1 MCKRLCLAPHRL
13 STTIRRHTPRES
25 NAMNAHANTASD
37 AIVIEKDVAV
47 PMRDGARLMADVF
60 RPQGTER
67 VPALLNLGPY
77 QKDKLWVT
85 PDTLE
90 EKPNPTMN
98 WETANPL
105 WWVPRNY
112 ACVRVDG
119 RGSGKSQGQFEPWS
133 LSEAIDFYDAIE
145 WAAAQP
151 WCNGKVGLTGISYYA
166 MNQWFVANL
175 APPSLK
181 AIMPWEGAADLYRD
195 ALYHGGILSVFM
207 TNWVTAHMMHHLLG
221 RASREHPD
229 RWHTDALYRWVHD
242 SLDSGELRASQAQ
255 WDKITVPM
263 FTVGNWSGMALHLR
277 GNTEAFTRAA
287 SKHKKMRIH
296 AGSHVHAFYTEDG
309 RQDQI
314 RFFDYW
320 LKGIQNGVMDQPPIK
335 LAIRKGKDE
344 LEWRHEQEWP
354 LKRTQW
360 TKFYFDLSKQQAKD
374 KPQTGTLAR
383 ENPKAE
389 SSCIYPAFS
398 LGTMGSTSAAS
409 SQVMGG
415 GGIKPGMGIALETPP
430 LPADI
435 EVTGPLMASFWVSS
449 ETEDMDL
456 FLTLRNFDAEGIEIL
471 ETGQQGAPVPV
482 AKGWLRVS
490 HRELDPD
497 LSLPYRPYHKHTRR
511 LYLKPGEIVQVQ
523 VEIWPTSM
531 VFMKGN
537 RIRLDVQ
544 PRDGAGSAGYLHYH
558 ADYNTG
564 SNTIYAGGE
573 RESYLLLPVIPAKP
587 A

>member
-1 MCKRLCLAPHRL
+1 MNV
-13 STTIRRHTPRES
+13 HTS
-25 NAMNAHANTASD
+25 AASD
-37 AIVIEKDVAV
+37 SILVEKDVEV

-60 RPQGTER
+60 RPQGTEK

-77 QKDKLWVT
+77 QKDKLWVA

-90 EKPNPTMN
+90 EKPNPYMN

-151 WCNGKVGLTGISYYA
+151 WCNGKVGLSGISYYA

-195 ALYHGGILSVFM
+195 ALYHGGVLSVFM
-207 TNWVTAHMMHHLLG
+207 PNWVTAHTMHHLLG

-229 RWHTDALYRWVHD
+229 RWHTDAVYRWVHD

-287 SKHKKMRIH
+287 SKHKKLRIH
-296 AGSHVHAFYTEDG
+296 AGSHVHEFYTEEG
-309 RQDQI
+309 RADQI
-314 RFFDYW
+314 KFFDYW
-320 LKGIQNGVMDQPPIK
+320 LKGIENGVMDEPPVK
-335 LAIRKGKDE
+335 LAIRKGNDV
-344 LEWRHEQEWP
+344 LEWRHENEWP
-354 LKRTQW
+354 LKRTRW
-360 TKFYFDLSKQQAKD
+360 TKFYFDLSQSPPQG
-374 KPQTGTLAR
+374 KPQTGILAK

-389 SSCIYPAFS
+389 SACTYPAVSF
-398 LGTMGSTSAAS
+398 GTMGSTSAAS

-415 GGIKPGMGIALETPP
+415 GGIKPGNGIALQTPP
-430 LPADI
+430 LPEDV

-456 FLTLRNFDAEGIEIL
+456 FLTLRNFDADGNEIL

-490 HRELDPD
+490 HRELDPE
-497 LSLPYRPYHKHTRR
+497 LTLPYRPYHKHQRR
-511 LYLKPGEIVQVQ
+511 LYLKPGEVVKVE

-531 VFMKGN
+531 VFKKGN
-537 RIRLDVQ
+537 RIQLDVQ

-564 SNTIYAGGE
+564 MNTVHAGGKY
-573 RESYLLLPVIPAKP
+573 ESYLLLPVIPAKT
-587 A
+587 